1 MIDLDLLHNV
11 IDEAFQEL
19 VSEFAQEQV
28 KQIEAV
34 EWPWPR
40 ETIRSTGE
48 VAGSPRNIIDTGAL
62 RDSLNIEWI
71 SPTEA
76 IYHWDVD
83 YAIYVHQGAVLN
95 NGTELPA
102 RPWIFAAMGEYD
114 LFEEF
119 INKLNEKL

>member
-1 MIDLDLLHNV
+1 LLNLDLLHSV
-11 IDEAFQEL
+11 IEESFQEL
-19 VSEFAQEQV
+19 ISEFAQEQV

-40 ETIRSTGE
+40 ETVRSTGE
-48 VAGSPRNIIDTGAL
+48 VANSPRNIIDTGAL
-62 RDSLNIEWI
+62 RDSLNIEWV

-83 YAIYVHQGAVLN
+83 YAIYVHQGAVLS

-114 LFEEF
+114 LFQEF

>member
-1 MIDLDLLHNV
+1 LLNLDLLHGV
-11 IDEAFQEL
+11 IEESFQEL
-19 VSEFAQEQV
+19 ISEFAQEQV

-40 ETIRSTGE
+40 ETVRSTGE
-48 VAGSPRNIIDTGAL
+48 IANSPRNIIDSGAL
-62 RDSLNIEWI
+62 RDSLIIEWI

-83 YAIYVHQGAVLN
+83 YAIHVHQGAVLG

-102 RPWIFAAMGEYD
+102 RPWIYAAMGGYD
-114 LFEEF
+114 LFQEF